1 MKAPYRLSGALD
13 GRSPLLLSSPHSG
26 QWFPPRFL
34 ADARLPVPSLRRL
47 EDAHVGAL
55 LKDSAAL
62 GIPLLEA
69 THARAVIDLN
79 RAENEYDPAMIAG
92 RLLPP
97 PAPSERVRHGY
108 GLFPRI
114 AGNGQPILAAR
125 MPAAIAADRIARLHR
140 PWHGALKAGLE
151 AARAR
156 HGYAVLLDVHSMPSL
171 EGAGAARLVLGD
183 RRGTSAAPS
192 LVDWL
197 SEAFAAE
204 GLKVARNAPYAGGHT
219 TAHHGRPFH
228 GVHAIQLE
236 FDRTL
241 YMDTLT
247 LQPHTGFDALAA
259 LIARVSGALLRALPS
274 LGLQPPQ
281 QPAVPQAAE

>member
-1 MKAPYRLSGALD
+1 MKAPYRLFGALD

-26 QWFPPRFL
+26 QWFPPEFL

-55 LKDSAAL
+55 LKESAAL
-62 GIPLLEA
+62 GAPLLEA
-69 THARAVIDLN
+69 THGRAVIDLN
-79 RAENEYDPAMIAG
+79 RAEAEYDPAMIAG
-92 RLLPP
+92 QLLPP
-97 PAPSERVRHGY
+97 PAPSERVRRGY

-114 AGNGQPILAAR
+114 AGNGQPIFSGR
-125 MPAAIAADRIARLHR
+125 VPAAVAAERITRLHR

-171 EGAGAARLVLGD
+171 EGTAPAQLVLGD
-183 RRGTSAAPS
+183 RHGTSAAPL

-197 SEAFAAE
+197 SGAFAGE
-204 GLKVARNAPYAGGHT
+204 GLTIARNDPYAGGHT
-219 TAHHGRPFH
+219 TAHHGRPFN
-228 GVHAIQLE
+228 GLHAIQLE
-236 FDRTL
+236 FDRAL
-241 YMDTLT
+241 YMDSLT
-247 LQPHTGFDALAA
+247 LKPHAGFDKLAA
-259 LIARVSGALLRALPS
+259 LIARVLGDLLVALPS

-281 QPAVPQAAE
+281 QQALPLAAE